1 MSANNDFKKDFF
13 KLMNNAVLGKTMENV
28 RNDRDIKLN
37 NKLSKK
43 KLSSYNNFF
52 FFFEKIY

>member
-1 MSANNDFKKDFF
+1 
-13 KLMNNAVLGKTMENV
+13 MNNAVLGKTMENV

-52 FFFEKIY
+52 FFLRKFISHRKEKNIYTYE

>member
-1 MSANNDFKKDFF
+1 
-13 KLMNNAVLGKTMENV
+13 MNNTVLGKTMENV

-37 NKLSKK
+37 NKPSKK

-52 FFFEKIY
+52 FFFFENIY

>member
-1 MSANNDFKKDFF
+1 
-13 KLMNNAVLGKTMENV
+13 MNNAVLGKTMENV